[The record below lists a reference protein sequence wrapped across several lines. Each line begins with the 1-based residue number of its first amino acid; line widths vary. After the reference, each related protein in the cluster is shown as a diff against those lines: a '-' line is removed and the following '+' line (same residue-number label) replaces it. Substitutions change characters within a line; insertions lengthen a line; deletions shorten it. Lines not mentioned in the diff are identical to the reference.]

1 LQVYVNRWDGTTV
14 TDEMTYLKK
23 NDRDVDSPGS
33 SHIISCEWLIGPD
46 YVVRARRCSRRV
58 RRLSIAQIRVGET
71 RNLAV
76 DGQVENGRLALKYK
90 GSKIGFG
97 KFNGPLETD
106 IQEAVGPR
114 LPEIVAAYEGYSSEG
129 KPLVLET
136 KGHNE
141 CVCPLQ
147 LRVGCPYRVQVRQG
161 NHGPCR

>member
-1 LQVYVNRWDGTTV
+1 MNRWDGTTV

-23 NDRDVDSPGS
+23 NDQDVDSPGS

-46 YVVRARRCSRRV
+46 YVVRARHCSERV
-58 RRLSIAQIRVGET
+58 GRLSIPQIRVGET

-76 DGQVENGRLALKYK
+76 DGQVKNGRLALNYT

-97 KFNGPLETD
+97 KFNDLLETD
-106 IQEAVGPR
+106 IQEAVKTR
-114 LPEIVAAYEGYSSEG
+114 LPEIVAAYEAYSSEG
-129 KPLVLET
+129 KQLVLET

-141 CVCPLQ
+141 CVLPPW
-147 LRVGCPYRVQVRQG
+147 LRVVCPYCVQVRQG